1 VPIRSEEEDAQRQI
15 LQMKNRLGEQCIAG
29 GLGDWFSDRRNIQ
42 RQEGYNWAMS
52 SNSPEE
58 ARRYLAGLAL
68 ANEFEIEELRG
79 ASIELKLRQL
89 WALMT
94 ADLVE
99 NGMQREA
106 EARTVRERWA
116 RLYRALNA

>member
-1 VPIRSEEEDAQRQI
+1 MP
-15 LQMKNRLGEQCIAG
+15 
-29 GLGDWFSDRRNIQ
+29 
-42 RQEGYNWAMS
+42 

-58 ARRYLAGLAL
+58 ARRYLAGLAR

-94 ADLVE
+94 SDLAE
-99 NGMQREA
+99 NDIQREA